1 MHDRRVTAM
10 LAAMLMVASWFI
22 IYMEY
27 GADLTMDLSTVAM
40 LLLTIGVLLLVMQ
53 FWHVQA
59 DSEHQQRTLQQR
71 IDQLQSIAFEDKQTG
86 LPNHLAF
93 VEHVDKRLISHVG
106 LSNGVLAI
114 KIERYDYLLEV
125 LGGEGLDE
133 LSQQVGSRLQELC
146 GAEDFLARAD
156 KVDGFL
162 VFHSAVNSEDLEALA
177 GRIVSVM
184 KAPFSF
190 HSNAMMLTVA
200 IGIGVQSEQG
210 GCADLLVEHAQ
221 QAQRIA
227 MQRGGD
233 QWHLYH
239 PHMENDDS
247 ERFYLHNALF
257 NALANDELSVVYQPQ
272 VDAFN
277 NTLSGFEALLRWH
290 HPGMGSISPAEFI
303 PLAEEIGLIG
313 DLGRWLIGQVCKQ
326 QVEWKQQGL
335 SLVPVAVNVSP
346 LQISQGDLV
355 DDLENQLAR
364 WNLAPKYLE
373 IEVTESCVM
382 DDFENAIATLKEIR
396 EIGIDIAI
404 DDFGTGYS
412 SLNYLKRL
420 PGHKVKIDR
429 AFVQEMHEDSDDQA
443 IVQAV
448 ISISSQL
455 GMQVLAEG
463 VETDQQKDLLMHL
476 GCNLMQGYLYS
487 KPLAAADCMP
497 WLTGQ
502 ALLES

>member
-1 MHDRRVTAM
+1 MNDRRVTAM
-10 LAAMLMVASWFI
+10 LAAMLIVASWFI
-22 IYMEY
+22 IYMQY
-27 GADLTMDLSTVAM
+27 GADLTLDLSTVA
-40 LLLTIGVLLLVMQ
+40 LLLLSTGVLLLVMQ
-53 FWHVQA
+53 FWYVQA
-59 DSEHQQRTLQQR
+59 NSERFQRTLQQR
-71 IDQLQSIAFEDKQTG
+71 INHLQNIAFEDKQTG
-86 LPNHLAF
+86 LPNHAAF
-93 VEHVDKRLISHVG
+93 LEQVDGRLVSHAG
-106 LSNGVLAI
+106 SGNGVLAI

-125 LGGEGLDE
+125 LGKEGMDE
-133 LSQQVGSRLQELC
+133 LILQVGTRLQSVC
-146 GAEDFLARAD
+146 GEEDCLARAD
-156 KVDGFL
+156 QADGFML
-162 VFHSAVNSEDLEALA
+162 FHSAVNADDLESLA
-177 GRIVSVM
+177 GRLVSLM

-190 HSNAMMLTVA
+190 HSSAMMLTVA
-200 IGIGVQSEQG
+200 IGISVQNEQASS
-210 GCADLLVEHAQ
+210 ADLLVGQAK
-221 QAQRIA
+221 QAQKIA

-290 HPGMGSISPAEFI
+290 HPGVGDISPADFI

-313 DLGRWLIGQVCKQ
+313 DMGRWLIGQVCKQ
-326 QVEWKQQGL
+326 QIEWQQQGL

-373 IEVTESCVM
+373 IEVTENCVM
-382 DDFENAIATLKEIR
+382 DDFENAIATLNDIR

-448 ISISSQL
+448 ISMSSQL

-487 KPLAAADCMP
+487 KPVAAADCLP
-497 WLTGQ
+497 WLTGH
-502 ALLES
+502 ALLR

>member
-22 IYMEY
+22 VYMEY
-27 GADLTMDLSTVAM
+27 GPALRFDLSSVALGLVSIG
-40 LLLTIGVLLLVMQ
+40 LLLLLLQ
-53 FWHVQA
+53 FWHLQA
-59 DSEHQQRTLQQR
+59 STENQLKALQER
-71 IDQLQSIAFEDKQTG
+71 LDQLQSLAYQDQLTG
-86 LPNHLAF
+86 LPNYPAF
-93 VEHVDKRLISHVG
+93 VELADERLLTHAG
-106 LSNGVLAI
+106 LHNGVLAI
-114 KIERYDYLLEV
+114 TIERYDYLFDV
-125 LGGEGLDE
+125 LGHDGLDE
-133 LSQQVGSRLQELC
+133 LMQQAAERLQGAC
-146 GAEDFLARAD
+146 GKGDSLARGD
-156 KVDGFL
+156 VQDGF
-162 VFHSAVNSEDLEALA
+162 V
-177 GRIVSVM
+177 I
-184 KAPFSF
+184 F
-190 HSNAMMLTVA
+190 HSNIDEDELAQLAERIVTLMKQPFAFQSSAMMLTVA
-200 IGIGVQSEQG
+200 VGMSVHTPSE
-210 GCADLLVEHAQ
+210 AAETLID
-221 QAQRIA
+221 QAKQALKIA
-227 MQRGGD
+227 LQRGGD
-233 QWHLYH
+233 QWYLYH
-239 PHMENDDS
+239 PHMEQDTS

-257 NALANDELSVVYQPQ
+257 NALANNELSVVYQPQ
-272 VDAFN
+272 IDAFN

-290 HPGMGSISPAEFI
+290 HPSLGNISPLEFI

-326 QVEWKQQGL
+326 QIDWQQQGF

-346 LQISQGDLV
+346 VQISQGDLV
-355 DDLENQLAR
+355 DDLEDQLAR

-373 IEVTESCVM
+373 IEVTENCVM
-382 DDFENAIATLKEIR
+382 NNFEDAIATLKAIR
-396 EIGIDIAI
+396 NIGIEIAI

-443 IVQAV
+443 IIQAV

-463 VETDQQKDLLMHL
+463 VETNQQKDLLMHL

-487 KPLAAADCMP
+487 KPLAAEDCQP

-502 ALLES
+502 ALLS

>member
-1 MHDRRVTAM
+1 
-10 LAAMLMVASWFI
+10 
-22 IYMEY
+22 
-27 GADLTMDLSTVAM
+27 
-40 LLLTIGVLLLVMQ
+40 
-53 FWHVQA
+53 
-59 DSEHQQRTLQQR
+59 
-71 IDQLQSIAFEDKQTG
+71 
-86 LPNHLAF
+86 
-93 VEHVDKRLISHVG
+93 
-106 LSNGVLAI
+106 
-114 KIERYDYLLEV
+114 
-125 LGGEGLDE
+125 
-133 LSQQVGSRLQELC
+133 
-146 GAEDFLARAD
+146 
-156 KVDGFL
+156 
-162 VFHSAVNSEDLEALA
+162 
-177 GRIVSVM
+177 M

-190 HSNAMMLTVA
+190 HSSAMMLTVA
-200 IGIGVQSEQG
+200 IGIGVHNDQDGS
-210 GCADLLVEHAQ
+210 ADLLVDHAN
-221 QAQRIA
+221 QAQKIA
-227 MQRGGD
+227 LQRGGD

-290 HPGMGSISPAEFI
+290 RTGMGNISPVDFI

-313 DLGRWLIGQVCKQ
+313 DIGRWLIGQVCKQ
-326 QVEWKQQGL
+326 QVEWQQQGL